1 MKKATYHIWIA
12 VLATLTCAILASGS
26 SAQLPKTPEQGAR
39 PSEPPKHEVE
49 RLRAEIRHAV
59 AAINKNKGESQ
70 ALAAAVRS
78 KSVAEVEKILTGRG
92 VKIPSRVTFLKNDYG
107 FCWHYYFPHPVWE
120 LCIELTNGTW
130 DIKG

>member
-1 MKKATYHIWIA
+1 MKKARYHIWIA

-39 PSEPPKHEVE
+39 PSEPPKREVA

-59 AAINKNKGESQ
+59 AAINKNKAESE

-78 KSVAEVEKILTGRG
+78 KNAGEVGRILTGHG
-92 VKIPSRVTFLKNDYG
+92 VSLGHAEFSNDYT
-107 FCWHYYFPHPVWE
+107 FCWHYINFHWYWLP
-120 LCIELTNGTW
+120 CIEQSKGDTW
-130 DIKG
+130 NVKG